1 MRAFKF
7 FLEELVV
14 THPSYVFEDDDTL
27 LVCRLGEVVVILSGL
42 EVIEAPS
49 SSDAG
54 EGDDEAGDGR
64 VRRDVH
70 EGEGDRDCK
79 RIVFLGC
86 NTFAGMTW
94 I

>member
-1 MRAFKF
+1 MRAFKIY
-7 FLEELVV
+7 LEELVV
-14 THPSYVFEDDDTL
+14 IHPSYVFEDDDPL
-27 LVCRLGEVVVILSGL
+27 VVCRLGEVVVILSGL

-70 EGEGDRDCK
+70 EREGDRDCN
-79 RIVFLGC
+79 RRVVILLQ
-86 NTFAGMTW
+86 AGPEM
-94 I
+94 